1 MEYLRQVLA
10 EANKAASG
18 DTSEVPYKTM
28 EKVKKLIKKGAM
40 DPDHHWG
47 SAMELTDVAYEAE
60 NVQKPLPSMKAAWT
74 QYEDAL
80 LFTVQ
85 MLSKATQKGVRDDGW
100 KLLSSK
106 LEDQASGKQGGF
118 RQKFGI

>member
-1 MEYLRQVLA
+1 MEYLRSILMEVQ
-10 EANKAASG
+10 KAVSG

-40 DPDHHWG
+40 DPDHQWA
-47 SAMELTDVAYEAE
+47 SAMELTDISYESE
-60 NVQKPLPSMKAAWT
+60 SVQKPLPSMKAAWT

-80 LFTVQ
+80 LFAVQ
-85 MLSKATQKGVRDDGW
+85 MLSKATQKGVRNDSW

-106 LEDQASGKQGGF
+106 LEDQASGKGGF